1 MKLPRRDD
9 RVVIHN
15 GKLGYPSECVPQ
27 LCINGVEIGG
37 FPGTVYCVG
46 TNADPEGYPVSSA
59 CAWRGPITC
68 ENGTFRVQIERD
80 FYASTDCPYTSRLCN
95 SDGNELTDY
104 YGGVVEVYEWGP
116 VCCPTEDTTVA
127 CGGISPTRV
136 SYQIGDDFGLD
147 FLSCYSEDPAELL
160 ASTTACKGG
169 CITCGGEIV
178 PQELSGVSLKVL
190 DASLEL
196 IASTLGGL
204 GHPGVIVGNSTVC
217 NALLI
222 ESGCCAE
229 DPEDCEVIQIFLDTD
244 EDQFSPID
252 ITLCRCVS
260 TDAEESNQCQDNFT
274 FQDCENRGGTFVPEG
289 CNPFP

>member
-1 MKLPRRDD
+1 
-9 RVVIHN
+9 VIHN
-15 GKLGYPSECVPQ
+15 GKLGYPSECAPN
-27 LCINGVEIGG
+27 LCINGLEISF

-46 TNADPEGYPVSSA
+46 TNSDPEGLPVSFA
-59 CAWRGPITC
+59 CAYIGETKC
-68 ENGTFRVQIERD
+68 ENGRFSVQLERT
-80 FYASTDCPYTSRLCN
+80 FYAANDCPFIN
-95 SDGNELTDY
+95 SACISTGNYIIDY
-104 YGGVVEVYEWGP
+104 YGAIVEVYEWGP

-178 PQELSGVSLKVL
+178 PQELSGVSFSVL

-217 NALLI
+217 GALLI

-229 DPEDCEVIQIFLDTD
+229 DPEDCEVIQIFDSID
-244 EDQFSPID
+244 EDQNSPID

-260 TDAEESNQCQDNFT
+260 TDAEESDQCLQNLT